1 MIVRR
6 CPGLA
11 AGMVALVVAWGAV
24 AHDPHQAVTPP
35 TGSLPFSFGGPFTLV
50 DHDGVPRTERD
61 FAGRFLLVYFGY
73 TTCPDICPAGLS
85 TMADALD
92 ALGGMGDRVQP
103 IFISVDPKRDTP
115 ERLKTFVTGFHPRL
129 IGLTGK
135 ESAVR
140 AAARAYRVHRA
151 KVAVPDAADGYLVS
165 HGSLTYLMGPDGH
178 FVTLFPHDS
187 DADVMAKTLAKY
199 VR

>member
-1 MIVRR
+1 MSVRR
-6 CPGLA
+6 WPGLA
-11 AGMVALVVAWGAV
+11 AGVVALTIAWEAA
-24 AHDPHQAVTPP
+24 AHDPKQAAAPP
-35 TGSLPFSFGGPFTLV
+35 PGSLPIVFGGPFSLV
-50 DHDGVPRTERD
+50 DHDGVARTERD

-73 TTCPDICPAGLS
+73 ATCPDICPTGLS
-85 TMADALD
+85 AIAAALE
-92 ALGGMGDRVQP
+92 ALGPSGDRVQP

-115 ERLKTFVTGFHPRL
+115 ERLKAFVAGFHPRL
-129 IGLTGK
+129 IGLTGN

-165 HGSLTYLMGPDGH
+165 HGSLTYLMDPNGR
-178 FVTLFPHDS
+178 FVTLFPHDT
-187 DADVMAKTLAKY
+187 DADVTAKTLAKY

>member
-1 MIVRR
+1 MPRGNI
-6 CPGLA
+6 C
-11 AGMVALVVAWGAV
+11 
-24 AHDPHQAVTPP
+24 P
-35 TGSLPFSFGGPFTLV
+35 TG
-50 DHDGVPRTERD
+50 
-61 FAGRFLLVYFGY
+61 
-73 TTCPDICPAGLS
+73 LS
-85 TMADALD
+85 AIADALE
-92 ALGGMGDRVQP
+92 ALGPSGDRVQP

-115 ERLKTFVTGFHPRL
+115 ERLKAFVAGFHPRL
-129 IGLTGK
+129 IGLTGN

-165 HGSLTYLMGPDGH
+165 HGSLTYLMDPNGR
-178 FVTLFPHDS
+178 FVTLFPHDT